1 VRRRLLLAIVGTV
14 IGAVAVVGLGTL
26 ALSRLDARRSAEDE
40 LGVRAGALADVL
52 AEVRPAR
59 AGIVARRLEA
69 SLGVDDVD
77 LASLD
82 APPDWLPPGGLARL
96 RAGEIVTATRGD
108 TVHAAAALH
117 PGVASGTR
125 AVVLT
130 DSIDTGTGAAGRW
143 FVVAGAATALAGVAV
158 AAALARSLARP
169 LAATEATAGRIAAGD
184 LDARVPAPG
193 TGDDELA
200 RLAGAINAMAASLQ
214 QSRQAERDF
223 LLSVSHD
230 LRTPLTSIRGW
241 SEALADGAAPDPAAA
256 GATIGEAAAR
266 LDRLVGDLLD
276 LARLRARAFRLD
288 VGPVDLAEVA
298 AGAAEAMRPELEDA
312 GLDVAVDVP
321 TGRVVVSGDADRL
334 AQVAG
339 NLLDNAGRHA
349 ARRVRIAVT
358 ADGADAVLAVDDD
371 GPGIAAADRELVFD
385 RLHTSARRAARPGTG
400 TGVGL
405 AIVAELATAMGG
417 RVTAGDAP
425 GGGARLTVVLPGTAP
440 RSEAHPDTTASGRP
454 PGGDDA
460 GQPEGS
466 RPAPP
471 AVPPSPAAP

>member
-1 VRRRLLLAIVGTV
+1 M
-14 IGAVAVVGLGTL
+14 VGLGTL
-26 ALSRLDARRSAEDE
+26 ALTRLDARRTAEHE

-69 SLGVDDVD
+69 SLGVDDVA

-82 APPDWLPPGGLARL
+82 APPDWLPPGGVARL
-96 RAGEIVTATRGD
+96 RAGQTVTATRGG
-108 TVHAAAALH
+108 TVHAAAALP
-117 PGVASGTR
+117 PGPATPGGR

-184 LDARVPAPG
+184 LDARVPVPRA
-193 TGDDELA
+193 GDDELA

-276 LARLRARAFRLD
+276 LARLRARTFRLD

-298 AGAAEAMRPELEDA
+298 AGAAEALRPELSDA
-312 GLDVAVDVP
+312 GLDVVVELPDDP
-321 TGRVVVSGDADRL
+321 VVVSGDADRL

-349 ARRVRIAVT
+349 ARRVRIVVA
-358 ADGADAVLAVDDD
+358 AAGAEAVLAVDDD
-371 GPGIAAADRELVFD
+371 GPGIAPEDRELVFD
-385 RLHTSARRAARPGTG
+385 RVPADRRTARRGTG

-405 AIVAELATAMGG
+405 AIVAELAAAMGG
-417 RVTAGDAP
+417 RVAAQDAP

-440 RSEAHPDTTASGRP
+440 RSETQPETTEAGRQ

-471 AVPPSPAAP
+471 AVPPSPATS